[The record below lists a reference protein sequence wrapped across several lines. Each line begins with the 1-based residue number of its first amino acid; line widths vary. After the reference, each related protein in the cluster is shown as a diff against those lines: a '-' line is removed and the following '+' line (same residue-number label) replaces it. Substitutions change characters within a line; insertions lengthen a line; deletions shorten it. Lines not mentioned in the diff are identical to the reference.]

1 MKRLILTAAA
11 ASTMLFAVA
20 TVDSAALAAPIAPST
35 ALPDAARSLDQ
46 LQDVRTVCRRV
57 WRHGT
62 WHRRCW
68 WEPNRHRGWGHRH
81 RGWRHR
87 HWR

>member
-1 MKRLILTAAA
+1 MKRFILTAAA
-11 ASTMLFAVA
+11 ASTMLITAAAMNSGAV
-20 TVDSAALAAPIAPST
+20 AAPIAPST

-46 LQDVRTVCRRV
+46 VQDIRYVCRRV
-57 WRHGT
+57 WRHGI

-68 WEPNRHRGWGHRH
+68 WEPNRHWGWRHRH